1 MLKATIIVKFKE
13 GVDDPE
19 GKTIKHSLE
28 LLNFEDIKEVKVAKY
43 YEIYLEKDLEEGKK
57 EIEEIIRK
65 LLVNPVIHDYEV
77 RVEEIW
83 NSKK

>member
-1 MLKATIIVKFKE
+1 MLKATIVVRFKE

-28 LLNFEDIKEVKVAKY
+28 LLNFEGISEVKVSKL
-43 YEIYLEKDLEEGKK
+43 YEIYLDLPPEEGNRVVD
-57 EIEEIIRK
+57 EIIKK

-77 RVEEIW
+77 RVEEI
-83 NSKK
+83 

>member
-1 MLKATIIVKFKE
+1 MGNMLKATIIVKFKE

-28 LLNFEDIKEVKVAKY
+28 LLNFEGIMDVKVSKY
-43 YEIYLEKDLEEGKK
+43 YELYLDMPLEEGKR
-57 EIEEIIRK
+57 EVEEIIRK

-77 RVEEIW
+77 RVEEI
-83 NSKK
+83 

>member
-1 MLKATIIVKFKE
+1 MENMLKATIIVRFKE

-28 LLNFEDIKEVKVAKY
+28 LLNFEDIEDVKVAKL
-43 YEIYLEKDLEEGKK
+43 YEIYIDKPMDEGKK
-57 EIEEIIRK
+57 EVKEIIKK

-77 RVEEIW
+77 RVEEI
-83 NSKK
+83 